1 MLNRLPAEERRAQL
15 VEAALSIA
23 ERGGIASV
31 TIRAVAEEAGVSLG
45 VVHYCF
51 ESKEALVA
59 AMAESLVLQLSGGVR
74 ETFASVWDGRELSG
88 LQDLR
93 EVLHTGLT
101 AMWSLLEAFADR
113 QLLTYEITAY
123 ALRHR
128 AAGAP
133 MAGSIAEE
141 QYRVMDVEATVFLG
155 EATRRTGCTWTEP
168 VASIARFALAV
179 IDGIVLRW
187 LVDRDSDAIVA
198 ELDDLVRIV
207 AAKAVEVEPG
217 DVTAAETESNL
228 DNRSGE

>member
-15 VEAALSIA
+15 IEAALNIA
-23 ERGGIASV
+23 EHGGIASV

-59 AMAESLVLQLSGGVR
+59 AMAESLVLQLSAGMR
-74 ETFASVWDGRELSG
+74 EAFAAVWGAQELSG
-88 LQDLR
+88 LRDLR

-101 AMWSLLEAFADR
+101 GMWPLVEATADR

-133 MAGSIAEE
+133 LAGSVADE
-141 QYRVMDVEATVFLG
+141 QYRIMDAEATIFL
-155 EATRRTGCTWTEP
+155 EESARRTGCTWTEP
-168 VASIARFALAV
+168 VEAIARFALAV

-187 LVDRDSDAIVA
+187 LVDRDSNAIVT

-207 AAKAVEVEPG
+207 ASKAVEP
-217 DVTAAETESNL
+217 AADL

>member
-15 VEAALSIA
+15 VEAALNIA
-23 ERGGIASV
+23 ERGGIAAV

-59 AMAESLVLQLSGGVR
+59 AMAESLVLQLSGGMR
-74 ETFASVWDGRELSG
+74 EAFASVWDTQELSG
-88 LQDLR
+88 LRDLR

-101 AMWSLLEAFADR
+101 GMWPLIEVTADR

-133 MAGSIAEE
+133 LAGSVADE
-141 QYRVMDVEATVFLG
+141 QYRVMDIEATVFL
-155 EATRRTGCTWTEP
+155 EESARRTGCTWTEP
-168 VASIARFALAV
+168 VEAIARFALAV

-187 LVDRDSDAIVA
+187 LVDRDSAAILT

-207 AAKAVEVEPG
+207 GSKAVEAG
-217 DVTAAETESNL
+217 TDL

>member
-1 MLNRLPAEERRAQL
+1 M
-15 VEAALSIA
+15 
-23 ERGGIASV
+23 

-51 ESKEALVA
+51 ESKEALFA
-59 AMAESLVLQLSGGVR
+59 AMAESLVLQLSGGMR
-74 ETFASVWDGRELSG
+74 EAFASVWDTQELSG
-88 LQDLR
+88 LRDLR

-101 AMWSLLEAFADR
+101 GMWPLIEATADR

-133 MAGSIAEE
+133 LAGSVADE
-141 QYRVMDVEATVFLG
+141 QYRVMDIEATVFL
-155 EATRRTGCTWTEP
+155 EESARRTGCTWTEP
-168 VASIARFALAV
+168 VEAIARFALAV

-187 LVDRDSDAIVA
+187 LVDRDSAAILT

-207 AAKAVEVEPG
+207 GSKAVEAG
-217 DVTAAETESNL
+217 TDL

>member
-15 VEAALSIA
+15 VEAALNIA
-23 ERGGIASV
+23 ERGGISAV

-59 AMAESLVLQLSGGVR
+59 AMAESLVLQLSAGMR
-74 ETFASVWDGRELSG
+74 EAFASVWDSQELSG
-88 LQDLR
+88 LRDLR

-101 AMWSLLEAFADR
+101 GMWPLIEATADR

-133 MAGSIAEE
+133 LAGSVADE
-141 QYRVMDVEATVFLG
+141 QYRVMDVEATVFL
-155 EATRRTGCTWTEP
+155 EESARRTGCVWTEP
-168 VASIARFALAV
+168 VEAIARFALAV

-187 LVDRDSDAIVA
+187 LVDRDSSAILT

-207 AAKAVEVEPG
+207 GSKAVEPT
-217 DVTAAETESNL
+217 DL